1 MDSHMPDPRP
11 LEFTLTD
18 EEAAAILDPH
28 GSGGQQ
34 TLHQRLKDALQNGN
48 RVLSFN
54 DTQLGELIRYMQYG
68 WDSGRGGFQSRLH
81 RAFARSLRERLNL

>member
-1 MDSHMPDPRP
+1 MPEPRP

-18 EEAAAILDPH
+18 DEAAEILEPH

-34 TLHQRLKDALQNGN
+34 TLHQRLKDALADGN

-54 DTQLGELIRYMQYG
+54 DAQMGELIRYMQYG
-68 WDSGRGGFQSRLH
+68 WDGKRGGFQSRLH